1 MRAADPPFGGPA
13 VAAAFAAFP
22 GPSRRGLLTLR
33 RLIFDVAAAT
43 PGVGRLDET
52 LKWGQPAYL
61 TPETGSGS
69 TLRLGLPKTGGFAVY
84 AHCRTTIIP
93 DFQALFPDDFTYE
106 AHRAVHFPD
115 AASLRPDKLEWL
127 IRRALT
133 YHRKGPRAATQAR

>member
-52 LKWGQPAYL
+52 LK
-61 TPETGSGS
+61 
-69 TLRLGLPKTGGFAVY
+69 
-84 AHCRTTIIP
+84 
-93 DFQALFPDDFTYE
+93 
-106 AHRAVHFPD
+106 
-115 AASLRPDKLEWL
+115 
-127 IRRALT
+127 
-133 YHRKGPRAATQAR
+133 